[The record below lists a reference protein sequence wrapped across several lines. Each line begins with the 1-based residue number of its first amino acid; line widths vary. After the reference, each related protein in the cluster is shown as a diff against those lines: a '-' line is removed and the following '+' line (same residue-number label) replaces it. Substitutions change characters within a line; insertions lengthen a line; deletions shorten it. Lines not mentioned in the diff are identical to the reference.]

1 MKLDPRHLEILA
13 AIVEHGGLSE
23 GAEALNK
30 SQSSVSRSLGLLQE
44 RVQIPLFEAG
54 RRPLAPTDFCRALAA
69 EGRKITEA
77 GNSAAKRIRAAQMG
91 QSGTV
96 RVAGTPFFMDGVV
109 SRMLARFQNEFPQ
122 IRIKQNYG
130 YAGEILTGL
139 ESGVVDLGILP
150 IRESEVPE
158 NLRFTRILRGQNVIA
173 CRMGHDLSKQA
184 SVRLSDIANY
194 NWITPEVTS
203 PLYQDLRSALES
215 IGVKNFK
222 ISFSGGTLSSVINIL
237 SESDALTV
245 LPYSVVFNMRRR
257 NPLSALAIRIGDPDR
272 HLCLLARKVSC
283 KNRMLDRLE
292 SFIKGELQTLQT
304 LMRRREQQ
312 TVWRR

>member
-1 MKLDPRHLEILA
+1 MF
-13 AIVEHGGLSE
+13 
-23 GAEALNK
+23 
-30 SQSSVSRSLGLLQE
+30 GLL
-44 RVQIPLFEAG
+44 EAILIIVIAILKADG
-54 RRPLAPTDFCRALAA
+54 GIAQAVK
-69 EGRKITEA
+69 GRKITA
-77 GNSAAKRIRAAQMG
+77 TGNAAAERIRAAQMG

-109 SRMLARFQNEFPQ
+109 SRILARFQNEFPQ

-130 YAGEILTGL
+130 YAGEILSGL

-173 CRMGHDLSKQA
+173 CRVGHDLSQQA

-257 NPLSALAIRIGDPDR
+257 NPLSALSIRIGDPDR

-292 SFIKGELQTLQT
+292 SFITGELQTLQT
-304 LMRRREQQ
+304 LMRRREQE